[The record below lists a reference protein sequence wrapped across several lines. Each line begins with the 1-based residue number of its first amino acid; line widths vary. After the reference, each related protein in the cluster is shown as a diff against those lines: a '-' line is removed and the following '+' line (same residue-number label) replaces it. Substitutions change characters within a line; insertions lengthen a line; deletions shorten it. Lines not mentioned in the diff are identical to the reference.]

1 MHGPTWTLPGGGIE
15 ADESAEACARREIF
29 EETGYQYSGE
39 LTRHWYGTIEFSHQ
53 GKSFKVH
60 EQYFFAPIQKTFKPT
75 TSQMMDYE
83 KDFTLDIAWCSLKQL
98 EQQHCSPRQVPRML
112 KQVTSDVLPQESEHS
127 SILCLQTISA
137 LRRQPETTPRRQ
149 PGTTPRR
156 RPELPLSMSAGAT

>member
-1 MHGPTWTLPGGGIE
+1 MQQERHTARVVILNPLQEILLISVKLPWMHGPTWTLPGGGIE

-98 EQQHCSPRQVPRML
+98 EQKHCSPRQVPRML
-112 KQVTSDVLPQESEHS
+112 KQVTSDVLPQESEQLFDLMPS
-127 SILCLQTISA
+127 NYI
-137 LRRQPETTPRRQ
+137 
-149 PGTTPRR
+149 
-156 RPELPLSMSAGAT
+156 GA